1 MSEILVD
8 RGEETLFGSLQRASD
23 DVAGDKRALAGLRDA
38 HQWVELTYSE
48 LMSDILRVS
57 AHLRALGLEKGDVL
71 CIQLPNCWARSS
83 VLSRRSTDGVN

>member
-8 RGEETLFGSLQRASD
+8 SGEETLFGSLQRASD

-48 LMSDILRVS
+48 LMSDIAESEHPPSGPRP
-57 AHLRALGLEKGDVL
+57 GEG
-71 CIQLPNCWARSS
+71 
-83 VLSRRSTDGVN
+83 